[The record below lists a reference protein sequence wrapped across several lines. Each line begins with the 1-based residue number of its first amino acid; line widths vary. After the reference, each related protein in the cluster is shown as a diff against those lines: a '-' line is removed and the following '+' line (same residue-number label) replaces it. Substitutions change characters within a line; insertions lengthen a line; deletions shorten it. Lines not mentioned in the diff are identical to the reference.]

1 MDLVEGDFMVS
12 VIISDEVGNIVI
24 VSDVGS
30 IDIIVLLLIL
40 MLLEEG
46 NDIMFILFGSINFV

>member
-40 MLLEEG
+40 MLFEEG